1 MTVLPAWVP
10 SDSIAIALIVFIL
23 AMFLMN
29 RGQSWFL
36 NVIDR
41 REPAAVA
48 VGVFFIFAAMEGWF
62 SNVVSVG
69 STDTW
74 VMLGVILLAIGVVA
88 QYTGIIDL

>member
-1 MTVLPAWVP
+1 MTLLPAWVP
-10 SDSIAIALIVFIL
+10 SDSIAIALVVFVL

-36 NVIDR
+36 NVVDR

-48 VGVFFIFAAMEGWF
+48 VGAFFILAAMEGWF
-62 SNVVSVG
+62 SNVLALG
-69 STDTW
+69 SKGTW
-74 VMLGVILLAIGVVA
+74 IVLGGVFLFAGLAA